1 MAGLSQVAV
10 NPRVALTFAAGL
22 RTILRFDPDVVMVG
36 EVRDPETASIAVRAA
51 LTGHLVLSS
60 IHTNDA
66 PSALTR
72 ITDMG
77 VESYVTSSAL
87 LGCGRATPRA
97 QAVPEVQAT
106 RQGIRRAAAAQPGS
120 RPTSSWD
127 SMTYESVGCDA
138 CRSTGFTGRLGVFEI
153 MEMDDDMTRL
163 FLKNAPSEEL
173 RALAIQKGMVTLRR
187 DALDKVAAGITSLRE
202 VDRTVV

>member
-1 MAGLSQVAV
+1 
-10 NPRVALTFAAGL
+10 
-22 RTILRFDPDVVMVG
+22 MVG

-87 LGCGRATPRA
+87 LGAVAQRLVRRLCSRCKRPVAVAPDRLLAAGFTPA
-97 QAVPEVQAT
+97 ELT
-106 RQGIRRAAAAQPGS
+106 GLI
-120 RPTSSWD
+120 
-127 SMTYESVGCDA
+127 TYESVGCDA
-138 CRSTGFTGRLGVFEI
+138 CRGTGFAGRLGVFEI
-153 MEMDDDMTRL
+153 MEMDDEMTRL
-163 FLKNAPSEEL
+163 FLKDAPAEEL
-173 RALAIQKGMVTLRR
+173 RALAMQKGMVPLRR
-187 DALDKVAAGITSLRE
+187 DALDKVAEGVTSLEE